1 MNLKNI
7 SIKKNT
13 FFLSKIFREKEVYNL
28 FNICR
33 TPFDLGG
40 SEYGLADEQH
50 GKKTNWEK

>member
-50 GKKTNWEK
+50 GKKTN